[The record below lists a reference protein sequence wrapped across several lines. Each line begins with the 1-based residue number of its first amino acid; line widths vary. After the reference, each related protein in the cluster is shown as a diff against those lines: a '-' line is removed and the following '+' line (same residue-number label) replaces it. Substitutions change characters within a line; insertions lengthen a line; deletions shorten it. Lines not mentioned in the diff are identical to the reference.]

1 MGLELSRRLAV
12 VPSLLVLLA
21 AAPASATPFVFP
33 SGAQAQAQA
42 VTNID
47 GTTSP
52 TPATQSV
59 SLLDG
64 TIAGTSV
71 SGSTGSAHASV
82 DLGTGQ
88 LKVDAT
94 STAGFTAVAT
104 GWEFVTFSGSGV
116 VNFSFAVDGSLSN
129 RIPAGMVYVEPAV
142 RVYDVTDWTTG
153 YFASTSGIQFS
164 AYNGSGSSFP
174 YRVGSAYGV
183 KAVRGTGSTGCTDYF
198 ISVSDCTVDS
208 AGTVVPV
215 DLSLSGSFG
224 AVFGKLY
231 LVELQLSAA
240 TYNQQLSVVPQLAD
254 FSHTATFDFTNLNG
268 LTYQSSS
275 GQFLAADVPVP
286 EPGSLTLLGLGL
298 AAVLVKRRR

>member
-21 AAPASATPFVFP
+21 AVPASATPFVFP

-64 TIAGTSV
+64 TSAGTSV
-71 SGSTGSAHASV
+71 SGPTGSAHASV

-94 STAGFTAVAT
+94 STAGFTALAT

-129 RIPAGMVYVEPAV
+129 RIPAGMLYVEPV
-142 RVYDVTDWTTG
+142 VHVYDVTTWTD
-153 YFASTSGIQFS
+153 YFDSIGDIQFS
-164 AYNGSGSSFP
+164 AYNGSGSPFP
-174 YRVGSAYGV
+174 YLVGSAYGIQ
-183 KAVRGTGSTGCTDYF
+183 AVRGAGSGGCNIYG
-198 ISVSDCTVDS
+198 ISDCTVDS

-224 AVFGKLY
+224 AVFGQLY
-231 LVELQLSAA
+231 LVELQLS
-240 TYNQQLSVVPQLAD
+240 TVTFNQQLSVVPQVGD
-254 FSHTATFDFTNLNG
+254 FSHTATFDFTNLSG